1 MIGYCDRFL
10 RALCEQAESIRDTC
24 SRDPAQN
31 REDIRIVGKLIFFS
45 KTKND
50 KVWQAKKKVQNMCGY
65 MYRDMAIYTG
75 VILLVPCSDDCDYFD
90 FYNHVVSQFVL
101 RMLKVCV
108 LIYCLLKQSVS
119 NWADRYPWC

>member
-31 REDIRIVGKLIFFS
+31 REDIRIVGKLIFFQ
-45 KTKND
+45 KQKMTRCD
-50 KVWQAKKKVQNMCGY
+50 KKKKVRNMCGY
-65 MYRDMAIYTG
+65 MYRDKAIYTG

-108 LIYCLLKQSVS
+108 LIYYLLKQNV
-119 NWADRYPWC
+119 NN